1 MGKAASDDFLHS
13 YQKLQQERLID
24 RKEEYLE
31 VLEKT
36 KANGEILEFDSLVDI
51 VEGGCPESP

>member
-1 MGKAASDDFLHS
+1 MEKAASDDFLNS

-31 VLEKT
+31 VLKKT
-36 KANGEILEFDSLVDI
+36 KAKGEILGFESI
-51 VEGGCPESP
+51 VEEASK

>member
-1 MGKAASDDFLHS
+1 MGKAASDDFLQS

-36 KANGEILEFDSLVDI
+36 KAKGEMLEFDSLVDI
-51 VEGGCPESP
+51 VEETSK